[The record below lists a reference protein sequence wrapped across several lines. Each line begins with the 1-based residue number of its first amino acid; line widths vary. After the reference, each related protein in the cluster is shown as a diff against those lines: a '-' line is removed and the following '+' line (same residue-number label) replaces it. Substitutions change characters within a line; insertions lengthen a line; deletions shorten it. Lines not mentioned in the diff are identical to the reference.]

1 MKVIDVQNVF
11 LKYPSAKSDTIRGIS
26 FAVQQGEIFGFLGPS
41 GAGKSTMQKILTG
54 TLRNYR
60 GNVRVFD
67 TEMKNRTS
75 DYYENIGV
83 DFEFPNFYSKFTAA
97 ENLKYFA
104 SLYSRKPLDPMELL
118 EKVGLRH
125 DADKKVADYSKG
137 MKMRLGF
144 VRSLLHEPKLL
155 FLDEPTSGL
164 DPGERVRFRNLLSE
178 FASHD
183 RIVLISTHI
192 VSDVEY
198 IATCNAVMKG
208 GKIQAV
214 GTTEELVTLVNGKV
228 WNGTIPAGQLAEYE
242 NRLQIVNLRN
252 EADGRISVR
261 YLAEKPGIEDSV
273 PAVPRLEDLYLW
285 MFPESRFDKE
295 AD

>member
-104 SLYSRKPLDPMELL
+104 SLYSRKPLDPIGLL

-125 DADKKVADYSKG
+125 DADKKVAD
-137 MKMRLGF
+137 
-144 VRSLLHEPKLL
+144 
-155 FLDEPTSGL
+155 
-164 DPGERVRFRNLLSE
+164 
-178 FASHD
+178 
-183 RIVLISTHI
+183 
-192 VSDVEY
+192 
-198 IATCNAVMKG
+198 
-208 GKIQAV
+208 
-214 GTTEELVTLVNGKV
+214 
-228 WNGTIPAGQLAEYE
+228 
-242 NRLQIVNLRN
+242 
-252 EADGRISVR
+252 
-261 YLAEKPGIEDSV
+261 
-273 PAVPRLEDLYLW
+273 
-285 MFPESRFDKE
+285 
-295 AD
+295 